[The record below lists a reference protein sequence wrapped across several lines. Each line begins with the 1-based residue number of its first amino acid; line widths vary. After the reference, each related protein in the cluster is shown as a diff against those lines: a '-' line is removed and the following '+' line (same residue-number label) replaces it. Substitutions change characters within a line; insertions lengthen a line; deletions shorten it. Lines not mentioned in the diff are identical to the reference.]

1 MAVTV
6 SWRDM
11 IQLVDSV
18 KGNLRHITENNA
30 ALEQQ
35 LRALGASF
43 LDDDV
48 VIIQNHVTTTKRQIE
63 NAVPEFEIV
72 LKKMLE
78 YAQEAKLAESA
89 MEN

>member
-1 MAVTV
+1 MAVAV

-11 IQLVDSV
+11 VQLVD
-18 KGNLRHITENNA
+18 GIRNNLRHITEYNT

-35 LRALGASF
+35 LRTLGASF

-63 NAVPEFEIV
+63 NAVPEFEVV